1 MAPAEDEE
9 PPPPPASPLP
19 AGLWRRLAAAAF
31 GAAAAIALAE
41 TLVLKRR
48 LAPTLAAVG
57 WWIVAL
63 AAGWAAV
70 ALACP
75 DGRPKSRAFPRAIL
89 AATFAVLL
97 AGGWCRLAALA
108 EVPFAFGGDEA
119 NQAADGMG
127 FLRGDYRSDPFGT
140 GWGGTV
146 RLGMLPAGLGAWW
159 SDEVVA
165 GPRRPYA
172 AAGTL
177 ALAGAAAAG
186 GLAAGPWAALGAAS
200 LLAFAPHHVHF
211 SRLASVM
218 VLDSLV
224 AAAFLIAA
232 LRARG
237 TGSPRWAFLAAAAG
251 GIGMYGYAGGRV
263 LPVAFLAAAPLL
275 VAAPAARGRRMIL
288 VLAIAAGFTIAAAP
302 GIAAAA
308 HDFREWNSRFNQT
321 SIFRADWW
329 QPTSSRLGGMLPILW
344 SQFESG
350 TVALLDRPSSWPW
363 FQGYPIVGPAAL
375 PAFALAGLGWLAGRR
390 RYFAALL
397 VALVAAG
404 NFAAVIL
411 TDSTPAPQR
420 LSSLF
425 PALAILGGA
434 AAAGIAGLA
443 GGGRSG
449 RNAIAGTAVTA
460 AILAGSFRGVPPG
473 WDPSPGYGSAGATS
487 IRAAAEALRAPC
499 NRRDRFYLDGLP
511 EVDSSFP
518 LFPYFFPGR
527 RWIETNPETEPDRRP
542 EPGVHYLSPRWSDL
556 PAVWRERDGVRH
568 AVAMPDP
575 DGLMRPNGYV
585 VRVPAKKLGAPGER

>member
-1 MAPAEDEE
+1 MAPAEEE
-9 PPPPPASPLP
+9 DSPPSAAPRPASRS
-19 AGLWRRLAAAAF
+19 RRLAAAAF
-31 GAAAAIALAE
+31 GVASAIALAE

-48 LAPTLAAVG
+48 VAPTLASVG

-63 AAGWAAV
+63 AAGWTAV
-70 ALACP
+70 ALTGP
-75 DGRPKSRAFPRAIL
+75 DAGRNGRTFPRPVL
-89 AATFAVLL
+89 AATLVVIV
-97 AGGWCRLAALA
+97 AGGWCRFAALA

-119 NQAADGMG
+119 NQASDGMG

-159 SDEVVA
+159 SDDVVA

-186 GLAAGPWAALGAAS
+186 GFAAGPWAALGTAS

-224 AAAFLIAA
+224 AVCFLIAG
-232 LRARG
+232 LRARR

-251 GIGMYGYAGGRV
+251 GVGIYGYAGGRV

-275 VAAPAARGRRMIL
+275 VAAPAARGRRTGV
-288 VLAIAAGFTIAAAP
+288 VLALAAGFAIAAAP

-329 QPTSSRLGGMLPILW
+329 QPTSARLGGPLPVLW

-350 TVALLDRPSSWPW
+350 TIALLDRPSSWPW

-375 PAFALAGLGWLAGRR
+375 PAFAVAGLGWLAGRR

-397 VALVAAG
+397 IGLVAAG

-434 AAAGIAGLA
+434 AAAGIARLA
-443 GGGRSG
+443 GGDGFG
-449 RNAIAGTAVTA
+449 HGAIAGAAVTA

-499 NRRDRFYLDGLP
+499 NQRDRFFLDGLP
-511 EVDSSFP
+511 EVDASFP

-527 RWIETNPETEPDRRP
+527 RWIETNPETDPERRP
-542 EPGVHYLSPRWSDL
+542 EPGVHYLSPRWSGL

-568 AVAMPDP
+568 AIAMPDP
-575 DGLMRPNGYV
+575 DGLTRPNGYV
-585 VRVPAKKLGAPGER
+585 VRIPGKRSGGGR